1 MPLLFIG
8 LGGLGLGTALGFG
21 VSQGL
26 KKTLTATAVIALL
39 YLAYKSGVFRSC

>member
-26 KKTLTATAVIALL
+26 NKTLTSIAVMALL
-39 YLAYKSGVFRSC
+39 YLAYKLGVFR

>member
-26 KKTLTATAVIALL
+26 NKTLTAIAVMALL
-39 YLAYKSGVFRSC
+39 YLAYKLGVFR

>member
-26 KKTLTATAVIALL
+26 KKNLNRDCVDGFALPCL
-39 YLAYKSGVFRSC
+39 

>member
-26 KKTLTATAVIALL
+26 KKTLTATVVIALL
-39 YLAYKSGVFRSC
+39 YLAYKLGVFR